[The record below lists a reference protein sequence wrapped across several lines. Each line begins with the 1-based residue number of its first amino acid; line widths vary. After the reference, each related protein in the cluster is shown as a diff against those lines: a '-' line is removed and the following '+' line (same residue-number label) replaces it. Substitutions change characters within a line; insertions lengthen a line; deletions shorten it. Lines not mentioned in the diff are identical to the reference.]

1 MSFVHII
8 GEGTKMKKKM
18 KKFTAVVAP
27 VLAMSVAL
35 TACSGSG
42 GEKKSTTTSSGG
54 GEEKKSEIKYA
65 AKQVLNRTENQEIP
79 TMDVSKST
87 DTLGSQILG
96 NTMEGLYRLDKD
108 NKPIPAAAES
118 STKSEDGKKYT
129 FKLRK
134 DAKWSNGD
142 PVTAKDFVYAWQRLL
157 DKNTAAEYAFIAF
170 YIKNAEAI
178 NKGEKPLTDLGAKAV
193 DDYTLEVELE
203 KPVPYFLNLM
213 AFPSY
218 YPLNEKFVKEKGD
231 KFGLEADTTLY
242 NGPFVMAS
250 WKHEQGWQLKKN
262 DKYWDNKTVKL
273 EEINYSVVKEVATKV
288 NLYDTGSIDF
298 TLLSGEFVDK
308 YKSNKEEY
316 GEYSEASTFFLRLNQ
331 KRNGQDTP
339 LKSKKL
345 REAIALSIDKKGLA
359 NVILNNGSKA
369 TDQLVPKGL
378 ATGPDGKDYQDTFK
392 NGLKYN
398 PKKGAA
404 AWEEAKKELGKDQIT
419 IELLSYDDGTAKKIA
434 DYFKDQIE
442 KNLKGVTVNTK
453 IQPFKQKLKLES
465 AQDYEVSFAG
475 WSPDYSDPMTFIDMF
490 ESKSPYNQMSYS
502 NPKYD
507 EMVKKAGNEL
517 LSDPKKRWETL
528 GKAEKLFLEEDA
540 GLIPLYQTGRA
551 YVMKPNVKGIVKH
564 NISPEYSFK
573 WAYVTEGK

>member
-1 MSFVHII
+1 
-8 GEGTKMKKKM
+8 MKKKM

-27 VLAMSVAL
+27 VLAMSMAL

-142 PVTAKDFVYAWQRLL
+142 PVTAKDFVYGWQRLL

-392 NGLKYN
+392 NGLKYD

-404 AWEEAKKELGKDQIT
+404 AWEAAKKELGKDQVT

-507 EMVKKAGNEL
+507 EMVAKAGNEL

-540 GLIPLYQTGRA
+540 GLVPLYQTGRA

>member
-1 MSFVHII
+1 
-8 GEGTKMKKKM
+8 MKKKM

-27 VLAMSVAL
+27 VLAMSMAL

-54 GEEKKSEIKYA
+54 GEEKKAEIKYA

-108 NKPIPAAAES
+108 NKPIPAVAES

-142 PVTAKDFVYAWQRLL
+142 PVTAKDFVYGWQRLL

-242 NGPFVMAS
+242 NGPFVMVS
-250 WKHEQGWQLKKN
+250 WKHEQGWQLKRN
-262 DKYWDNKTVKL
+262 DQYWDKKTVKL

-392 NGLKYN
+392 NGLKYD

-404 AWEEAKKELGKDQIT
+404 AWEAAKKELGKDQVT

-507 EMVKKAGNEL
+507 EMVAKAGNEL

>member
-1 MSFVHII
+1 
-8 GEGTKMKKKM
+8 MKKKM

-27 VLAMSVAL
+27 VLAMSMAL

-157 DKNTAAEYAFIAF
+157 DKNTAAEYAFIAY

-392 NGLKYN
+392 NGLKYD

-404 AWEEAKKELGKDQIT
+404 AWEAAKKELGKDQVT

-465 AQDYEVSFAG
+465 AQDYEISFAG

-517 LSDPKKRWETL
+517 MSDPKKRWETL
-528 GKAEKLFLEEDA
+528 GKAEKLLLEEDA
-540 GLIPLYQTGRA
+540 GMVPLYQTGRA

>member
-1 MSFVHII
+1 
-8 GEGTKMKKKM
+8 MKRKKM
-18 KKFTAVVAP
+18 KKLTAVVVP

-42 GEKKSTTTSSGG
+42 GEKKTTTTSNS
-54 GEEKKSEIKYA
+54 GEEKKSDIKYA

-79 TMDVSKST
+79 TMDTSKST
-87 DTLGSQILG
+87 DTLGAQILG

-142 PVTAKDFVYAWQRLL
+142 PVTAKDFVFGWQRLL
-157 DKNTAAEYAFIAF
+157 DKNTAAEYAFIAY

-178 NKGEKPLTDLGAKAV
+178 NKGEKPATELGAKAV

-203 KPVPYFLNLM
+203 KPVPYFLNLL

-231 KFGLEADTTLY
+231 KFGLEADTTVY
-242 NGPFVMAS
+242 NGPFVMSS

-308 YKSNKEEY
+308 YKSNKDEY
-316 GEYSEASTFFLRLNQ
+316 GEYAESSTFFLRLNQ

-345 REAIALSIDKKGLA
+345 REAIALSVDKKGLA

-378 ATGPDGKDYQDTFK
+378 AMGPDGKDYQDTFK
-392 NGLKYN
+392 NGLKQDT
-398 PKKGAA
+398 KKAAA
-404 AWEEAKKELGKDQIT
+404 AWEEAKKELGKDQVT

-434 DYFKDQIE
+434 DYVKDQIE
-442 KNLKGVTVNTK
+442 KNLKGVTINTK

-465 AQDYEVSFAG
+465 AQDYEISYAG
-475 WSPDYSDPMTFIDMF
+475 WSPDYADPMTFIDMF
-490 ESKSPYNQMSYS
+490 DSKSPYNQMSYS

-507 EMVKKAGNEL
+507 EMVQKAGNEL
-517 LSDPKKRWETL
+517 LSDPKKRWEAL

-540 GLIPLYQTGRA
+540 GLVPLYQTGRS

-573 WAYVTEGK
+573 WAYVTEDGGKK

>member
-1 MSFVHII
+1 
-8 GEGTKMKKKM
+8 MKKKM

-392 NGLKYN
+392 NGLKYD

-404 AWEEAKKELGKDQIT
+404 AWEAAKKELGKDQVT

>member
-1 MSFVHII
+1 
-8 GEGTKMKKKM
+8 MKKKM

-27 VLAMSVAL
+27 VLAMSMAL

-65 AKQVLNRTENQEIP
+65 AKQVLNRTEQQEIP
-79 TMDVSKST
+79 TMDTSKST
-87 DTLGSQILG
+87 DTLGAQILG

-142 PVTAKDFVYAWQRLL
+142 PVTAKDFVYGWQRLL

-203 KPVPYFLNLM
+203 KPVPYFLNLL

-392 NGLKYN
+392 NGLKYD

-404 AWEEAKKELGKDQIT
+404 AWEAAKKELGKDQVT

-507 EMVKKAGNEL
+507 EMVAKAGNEL

-540 GLIPLYQTGRA
+540 GLVPLYQTGRA

>member
-1 MSFVHII
+1 
-8 GEGTKMKKKM
+8 MKRKKM
-18 KKFTAVVAP
+18 KKLTAVVVP

-42 GEKKSTTTSSGG
+42 GEKKTTTTSNS
-54 GEEKKSEIKYA
+54 GEEKKSDIKYA

-79 TMDVSKST
+79 TMDTSKST
-87 DTLGSQILG
+87 DTLGAQILG

-142 PVTAKDFVYAWQRLL
+142 PVTAKDFVYGWQRLL
-157 DKNTAAEYAFIAF
+157 DKNTAAEYAFIAY

-178 NKGEKPLTDLGAKAV
+178 NKGEKPATELGAKAV

-203 KPVPYFLNLM
+203 KPVPYFLNLL

-218 YPLNEKFVKEKGD
+218 YPLNEKFVKEKGE
-231 KFGLEADTTLY
+231 KFGLEADTTVY
-242 NGPFVMAS
+242 NGPFVMSS

-308 YKSNKEEY
+308 YKSNKDEY
-316 GEYSEASTFFLRLNQ
+316 GEYAESSTFFLRLNQ

-345 REAIALSIDKKGLA
+345 REAIALSVDKKGLA

-392 NGLKYN
+392 NGLKQDT
-398 PKKGAA
+398 KKAAA
-404 AWEEAKKELGKDQIT
+404 AWEEAKKELGKDQVT

-434 DYFKDQIE
+434 DYVKDQIE
-442 KNLKGVTVNTK
+442 KNLKGVTINTK

-465 AQDYEVSFAG
+465 AQDYEISYAG
-475 WSPDYSDPMTFIDMF
+475 WSPDYADPMTFIDMF

-507 EMVKKAGNEL
+507 EMVQKAGNEL
-517 LSDPKKRWETL
+517 LSDPKKRWEAL

-540 GLIPLYQTGRA
+540 GLVPLYQTGRS

-573 WAYVTEGK
+573 WAYVTEDGGKK

>member
-1 MSFVHII
+1 
-8 GEGTKMKKKM
+8 MKKKM

>member
-1 MSFVHII
+1 
-8 GEGTKMKKKM
+8 MKKKM

-27 VLAMSVAL
+27 VLAMSMAL

-54 GEEKKSEIKYA
+54 GEEKKAGIKYA

-108 NKPIPAAAES
+108 NKPIPAVAES

-142 PVTAKDFVYAWQRLL
+142 PVTAKDFVYGWQRLL

-262 DKYWDNKTVKL
+262 DQYWDKKTVKL

-392 NGLKYN
+392 NGLKYD

-404 AWEEAKKELGKDQIT
+404 AWEAAKKELGKDQVT

-507 EMVKKAGNEL
+507 EMVAKAGNEL

>member
-1 MSFVHII
+1 
-8 GEGTKMKKKM
+8 MKRKKM
-18 KKFTAVVAP
+18 KKLTAVVVP

-42 GEKKSTTTSSGG
+42 VEKKTTTTSNS
-54 GEEKKSEIKYA
+54 GEEKKSDIKYA

-79 TMDVSKST
+79 TMDTSKST
-87 DTLGSQILG
+87 DTLGAQILG

-142 PVTAKDFVYAWQRLL
+142 PVTAKDFVFAWQRLL
-157 DKNTAAEYAFIAF
+157 DKNTAAEYAFIAY

-178 NKGEKPLTDLGAKAV
+178 NKGEKPVTELGAKAV

-203 KPVPYFLNLM
+203 KPVPYFLNLL

-231 KFGLEADTTLY
+231 KYGLEADTTVY
-242 NGPFVMAS
+242 NGPFVMSS

-262 DKYWDNKTVKL
+262 DKYWDKKTVKL

-316 GEYSEASTFFLRLNQ
+316 GEYAESSTFFLRLNQ
-331 KRNGQDTP
+331 KRSGQDTP

-345 REAIALSIDKKGLA
+345 REAIALSVDKKGLA

-404 AWEEAKKELGKDQIT
+404 AWEEAKKELGKDQVT

-434 DYFKDQIE
+434 DYVKDQIE
-442 KNLKGVTVNTK
+442 KNLKGVTINTK
-453 IQPFKQKLKLES
+453 IQPFKQKLKLET
-465 AQDYEVSFAG
+465 AQDYEISYAG
-475 WSPDYSDPMTFIDMF
+475 WSPDYADPMTFIDMF

-507 EMVKKAGNEL
+507 EMVGKAGNEL
-517 LSDPKKRWETL
+517 MSDAKKRWETL

-540 GLIPLYQTGRA
+540 GLVPLYQTGRS

-573 WAYVTEGK
+573 WAYVTEDGGKK

>member
-1 MSFVHII
+1 
-8 GEGTKMKKKM
+8 MKRKKM
-18 KKFTAVVAP
+18 KKLTAVVVP

-42 GEKKSTTTSSGG
+42 GEKKTTTTSNS
-54 GEEKKSEIKYA
+54 GEEKKSDIKYA

-79 TMDVSKST
+79 TMDTSKST
-87 DTLGSQILG
+87 DTLGAQILG

-142 PVTAKDFVYAWQRLL
+142 PVTAKDFVYGWQRLL
-157 DKNTAAEYAFIAF
+157 DKNTAAEYAFIAY

-178 NKGEKPLTDLGAKAV
+178 NKGEKPATELGAKAV

-203 KPVPYFLNLM
+203 KPVPYFLNLL

-231 KFGLEADTTLY
+231 KFGLEADTTVY
-242 NGPFVMAS
+242 NGPFVMSS

-308 YKSNKEEY
+308 YKSNKDEY
-316 GEYSEASTFFLRLNQ
+316 GEYAESSTFFLRLNQ

-345 REAIALSIDKKGLA
+345 REAIALSVDKKGLA

-392 NGLKYN
+392 NGLKQDT
-398 PKKGAA
+398 KKAAA
-404 AWEEAKKELGKDQIT
+404 AWEEAKKELGKEQVT

-434 DYFKDQIE
+434 DYVKDQIE
-442 KNLKGVTVNTK
+442 KNLKGVTINTK

-465 AQDYEVSFAG
+465 AQDYEISYAG
-475 WSPDYSDPMTFIDMF
+475 WSPDYADPMTFIDMF

-507 EMVKKAGNEL
+507 EMVQKAGNEL
-517 LSDPKKRWETL
+517 LSDPKKRWEAL

-540 GLIPLYQTGRA
+540 GLVPLYQTGRS
-551 YVMKPNVKGIVKH
+551 YVMKPNVKGVVKH

-573 WAYVTEGK
+573 WAYVTEDGGKK

>member
-1 MSFVHII
+1 
-8 GEGTKMKKKM
+8 MKKKM

-392 NGLKYN
+392 NGLKYD

-404 AWEEAKKELGKDQIT
+404 AWEAAKKELGKDQVT

-507 EMVKKAGNEL
+507 EMVAKAGNEL

-540 GLIPLYQTGRA
+540 GLVPLYQTGRA

>member
-1 MSFVHII
+1 
-8 GEGTKMKKKM
+8 MKKKM

-27 VLAMSVAL
+27 VLAMSMAL

-42 GEKKSTTTSSGG
+42 GEKKTTTTSSGG

-79 TMDVSKST
+79 TMDTSKST
-87 DTLGSQILG
+87 DTLGAQILG

-142 PVTAKDFVYAWQRLL
+142 PVTAKDFVYGWQRLL
-157 DKNTAAEYAFIAF
+157 DKNTAAEYAFIAY

-178 NKGEKPLTDLGAKAV
+178 NKGEKAATELGAKAV
-193 DDYTLEVELE
+193 DDHTLEVELE
-203 KPVPYFLNLM
+203 KPVPYFLNLL

-331 KRNGQDTP
+331 KRNGQDTL

-359 NVILNNGSKA
+359 TVILNNGSKA

-392 NGLKYN
+392 NGLKYD

-404 AWEEAKKELGKDQIT
+404 AWEAAKKELGKDQVT

-507 EMVKKAGNEL
+507 EMVAKAGNEL

-540 GLIPLYQTGRA
+540 GLVPLYQTGRA

>member
-1 MSFVHII
+1 
-8 GEGTKMKKKM
+8 MKKL
-18 KKFTAVVAP
+18 TAVVVP

-42 GEKKSTTTSSGG
+42 GEKKTTTTSNS
-54 GEEKKSEIKYA
+54 GEEKKSDIKYA

-79 TMDVSKST
+79 TMDTSKST
-87 DTLGSQILG
+87 DTLGAQILG

-142 PVTAKDFVYAWQRLL
+142 PVTAKDFVYGWQRLL
-157 DKNTAAEYAFIAF
+157 DKNTAAEYAFIAY

-178 NKGEKPLTDLGAKAV
+178 NKGEKPATELGAKAV

-203 KPVPYFLNLM
+203 KPVPYFLNLL

-218 YPLNEKFVKEKGD
+218 YPLNEKFVKEKGE

-308 YKSNKEEY
+308 YKSNKDEY
-316 GEYSEASTFFLRLNQ
+316 GEYAESSTFFLRLNQ

-345 REAIALSIDKKGLA
+345 REAIALSVDKKGLA

-392 NGLKYN
+392 NGLKQDT
-398 PKKGAA
+398 KKAAA
-404 AWEEAKKELGKDQIT
+404 AWEEAKKELGKDQVT

-434 DYFKDQIE
+434 DYVKDQIE
-442 KNLKGVTVNTK
+442 KNLKGVTINTK

-465 AQDYEVSFAG
+465 AQDYEISYAG
-475 WSPDYSDPMTFIDMF
+475 WSPDYADPMTFIDMF
-490 ESKSPYNQMSYS
+490 DSKSPYNQMGYS

-507 EMVKKAGNEL
+507 EMVQKAGNEL
-517 LSDPKKRWETL
+517 LSDPKKRWEAL

-540 GLIPLYQTGRA
+540 GLVPLYQTGRS

-573 WAYVTEGK
+573 WAYVTEDGGKK

>member
-1 MSFVHII
+1 
-8 GEGTKMKKKM
+8 MKKKM

-27 VLAMSVAL
+27 VLAMSMAL

-142 PVTAKDFVYAWQRLL
+142 PVTAKDFVYGWQRLL
-157 DKNTAAEYAFIAF
+157 DKNTAAEYAFIAY

-359 NVILNNGSKA
+359 TVILNNGSKA

-392 NGLKYN
+392 NGLKYD

-404 AWEEAKKELGKDQIT
+404 AWEAAKKELGKDQVT

-507 EMVKKAGNEL
+507 EMVAKAGNEL

-540 GLIPLYQTGRA
+540 GLVPLYQTGRA

>member
-1 MSFVHII
+1 
-8 GEGTKMKKKM
+8 MKKKM

-392 NGLKYN
+392 NGLKYD

-404 AWEEAKKELGKDQIT
+404 AWEAAKKELGKDQVT

-507 EMVKKAGNEL
+507 EMVAKAGNEL

-540 GLIPLYQTGRA
+540 GLVPLYQTGRA

-573 WAYVTEGK
+573 WAYVTEEK

>member
-218 YPLNEKFVKEKGD
+218 YPLNEKFVKEKGN

-392 NGLKYN
+392 NGLKYD

-404 AWEEAKKELGKDQIT
+404 AWEAAKKELGKDQVT

-507 EMVKKAGNEL
+507 EMVAKAGNEL

-540 GLIPLYQTGRA
+540 GLVPLYQTGRA

>member
-1 MSFVHII
+1 
-8 GEGTKMKKKM
+8 MKKKM

-27 VLAMSVAL
+27 VLAMSMAL

-42 GEKKSTTTSSGG
+42 GEKKSSTTSSGG

-142 PVTAKDFVYAWQRLL
+142 PVTAKDFVYGWQRLL

-392 NGLKYN
+392 NGLKYD

-404 AWEEAKKELGKDQIT
+404 AWEAAKKELGKDQVT

-540 GLIPLYQTGRA
+540 GLVPLYQTGRA

>member
-1 MSFVHII
+1 
-8 GEGTKMKKKM
+8 MKRKKM
-18 KKFTAVVAP
+18 KKLTAVVVP
-27 VLAMSVAL
+27 VLTMSVAL

-42 GEKKSTTTSSGG
+42 GEKKTTTTSNS
-54 GEEKKSEIKYA
+54 GEEKKSDIKYA

-79 TMDVSKST
+79 TMDTSKST
-87 DTLGSQILG
+87 DTLGAQILR
-96 NTMEGLYRLDKD
+96 NTMEGLYRLDTD
-108 NKPIPAAAES
+108 NTPIPAAAES

-134 DAKWSNGD
+134 DAKWSNGES
-142 PVTAKDFVYAWQRLL
+142 VTAKDFVYGWQRLL
-157 DKNTAAEYAFIAF
+157 DKNTAAEYAFIAY

-178 NKGEKPLTDLGAKAV
+178 NKGEKPATELGAKAV

-203 KPVPYFLNLM
+203 KPVPYFLNLL

-231 KFGLEADTTLY
+231 KYGLEADTTVY
-242 NGPFVMAS
+242 NGPFVMSS

-262 DKYWDNKTVKL
+262 DKYWDKKTVKL

-308 YKSNKEEY
+308 YKSNKDEY

-345 REAIALSIDKKGLA
+345 REAIALSVDKKGLA

-392 NGLKYN
+392 NGLKYD

-404 AWEEAKKELGKDQIT
+404 AWEAAKKELGKDQVT

-434 DYFKDQIE
+434 DYVKDQIE
-442 KNLKGVTVNTK
+442 KNLKGVTINTK
-453 IQPFKQKLKLES
+453 IQPFKQKLKLET
-465 AQDYEVSFAG
+465 AQDYEISYAG
-475 WSPDYSDPMTFIDMF
+475 WSPDYADPMTFIDMF

-507 EMVKKAGNEL
+507 EMVGKAGNEL
-517 LSDPKKRWETL
+517 MGDAKKRWETL

-540 GLIPLYQTGRA
+540 GLVPLYQTGRS

-573 WAYVTEGK
+573 WAYVTEDGGKK

>member
-1 MSFVHII
+1 
-8 GEGTKMKKKM
+8 MKRKKM
-18 KKFTAVVAP
+18 KKLTAVVVP

-42 GEKKSTTTSSGG
+42 GEKKTTTTSNS
-54 GEEKKSEIKYA
+54 GEEKKSDIKYA

-79 TMDVSKST
+79 TMDTSKST
-87 DTLGSQILG
+87 DTLGAQILG

-134 DAKWSNGD
+134 DAKWSNGE
-142 PVTAKDFVYAWQRLL
+142 PVTAKDFVYGWQRLL
-157 DKNTAAEYAFIAF
+157 DKNTAAEYAFIAY

-178 NKGEKPLTDLGAKAV
+178 NKGEKPVTELGAKAV

-203 KPVPYFLNLM
+203 KPVPYFLNLL

-392 NGLKYN
+392 NGLKYD

-404 AWEEAKKELGKDQIT
+404 AWEEAKKELGKDQVT

-490 ESKSPYNQMSYS
+490 ESKSPYNQMGYS

-507 EMVKKAGNEL
+507 EMVQKAGNEL

-540 GLIPLYQTGRA
+540 GLVPLYQTGRA

-573 WAYVTEGK
+573 WAYVTEDGGKK

>member
-1 MSFVHII
+1 M
-8 GEGTKMKKKM
+8 KKKKM
-18 KKFTAVVAP
+18 KKLTAVVVP
-27 VLAMSVAL
+27 VLAMSMAL
-35 TACSGSG
+35 TACSTSG
-42 GEKKSTTTSSGG
+42 GDKKTSTNSSSGG
-54 GEEKKSEIKYA
+54 DSKSEGKLA
-65 AKQVLNRTENQEIP
+65 AKQVLNRTETNEIP
-79 TMDVSKST
+79 TMDTSKNT

-142 PVTAKDFVYAWQRLL
+142 PVTAKDFAYAWQRLL
-157 DKNTAAEYAFIAF
+157 DPKTAAEYAFIAF
-170 YIKNAEAI
+170 PIKNAEAV
-178 NKGEKPLTDLGAKAV
+178 NKGEKPVAELGVKAV

-203 KPVPYFLNLM
+203 QAVPYFLNLV

-231 KFGLEADTTLY
+231 KYGLESDTTVY
-242 NGPFVMAS
+242 NGPFVLTD
-250 WKHEQGWQLKKN
+250 WKHEQGWKLKKN
-262 DKYWDNKTVKL
+262 DQYWDKKTVKL
-273 EEINYSVVKEVATKV
+273 DEINYSVVKEVATKV

-392 NGLKYN
+392 NGLKYD

-404 AWEEAKKELGKDQIT
+404 AWEAAKKELGKDQVT

-507 EMVKKAGNEL
+507 EMVAKAGNEL

-551 YVMKPNVKGIVKH
+551 YVMKPNVKGI
-564 NISPEYSFK
+564 
-573 WAYVTEGK
+573 

>member
-1 MSFVHII
+1 
-8 GEGTKMKKKM
+8 MKKL
-18 KKFTAVVAP
+18 TAVVVP

-42 GEKKSTTTSSGG
+42 GEKKTTTTSNS
-54 GEEKKSEIKYA
+54 GEEKKSDIKYA

-79 TMDVSKST
+79 TMDTSKST
-87 DTLGSQILG
+87 DTLGAQILG

-142 PVTAKDFVYAWQRLL
+142 PVTAKDFVYGWQRLL
-157 DKNTAAEYAFIAF
+157 DKNTAAEYAFIAY

-178 NKGEKPLTDLGAKAV
+178 NKGEKPAAELGVKAV

-203 KPVPYFLNLM
+203 KPVPYFLNLL

-231 KFGLEADTTLY
+231 KFGLEADTTVY
-242 NGPFVMAS
+242 NGPFVMSS

-308 YKSNKEEY
+308 YKSNKDEY
-316 GEYSEASTFFLRLNQ
+316 GEYAESSTFFLRLNQ

-345 REAIALSIDKKGLA
+345 REAIALSVDKKGLA

-392 NGLKYN
+392 NGLKQDT
-398 PKKGAA
+398 KKAAA
-404 AWEEAKKELGKDQIT
+404 AWEEAKKELGKDQVT

-434 DYFKDQIE
+434 DYVKDQIE
-442 KNLKGVTVNTK
+442 KNLKGVTINTK

-465 AQDYEVSFAG
+465 AQDYEISYAG
-475 WSPDYSDPMTFIDMF
+475 WSPDYADPMTFIDMF

-507 EMVKKAGNEL
+507 EMVQKAGNEL
-517 LSDPKKRWETL
+517 LSDPKKRWEAL

-540 GLIPLYQTGRA
+540 GLVPLYQTGRS
-551 YVMKPNVKGIVKH
+551 YVMKPNVKGVVKH

-573 WAYVTEGK
+573 WAYVTEDGGKK

>member
-1 MSFVHII
+1 
-8 GEGTKMKKKM
+8 MKKKM

-27 VLAMSVAL
+27 VLAMSMAL

-79 TMDVSKST
+79 TMDTSKST
-87 DTLGSQILG
+87 DTLGAQILG

-142 PVTAKDFVYAWQRLL
+142 PVTAKDFVYGWQRLL

-203 KPVPYFLNLM
+203 KPVPYFLNLL

-218 YPLNEKFVKEKGD
+218 YPLNEKYVKEKGD

-392 NGLKYN
+392 NGLKYD

-404 AWEEAKKELGKDQIT
+404 AWEAAKKELGKDQVT

-507 EMVKKAGNEL
+507 EMVAKAGNEL

-540 GLIPLYQTGRA
+540 GLVPLYQTGRA

-573 WAYVTEGK
+573 WAYVTEEK

>member
-1 MSFVHII
+1 
-8 GEGTKMKKKM
+8 MKRKKM
-18 KKFTAVVAP
+18 KKLTAVVVP

-42 GEKKSTTTSSGG
+42 GEKKTTTTSNS
-54 GEEKKSEIKYA
+54 GEEKKADIKYA

-79 TMDVSKST
+79 TMDTSKST
-87 DTLGSQILG
+87 DTLGAQILG

-134 DAKWSNGD
+134 DAKWSNGE
-142 PVTAKDFVYAWQRLL
+142 PVTAKDFVYGWQRLL
-157 DKNTAAEYAFIAF
+157 DKNTAAEYAFIAY

-178 NKGEKPLTDLGAKAV
+178 NKGEKPGTELGAKAV

-203 KPVPYFLNLM
+203 KPVPYFLNLL

-218 YPLNEKFVKEKGD
+218 YPLNEKFVKEKGE

-308 YKSNKEEY
+308 YKSNKDEY

-392 NGLKYN
+392 NGLKYDV
-398 PKKGAA
+398 KKGAA
-404 AWEEAKKELGKDQIT
+404 AWEEAKKELGKDQVT

-507 EMVKKAGNEL
+507 EMVQKAGNEL

-540 GLIPLYQTGRA
+540 GLVPLYQTGRS

-573 WAYVTEGK
+573 WAYVTEDGGKK

>member
-1 MSFVHII
+1 
-8 GEGTKMKKKM
+8 MKKKM

-27 VLAMSVAL
+27 VLAMSMAL

-142 PVTAKDFVYAWQRLL
+142 PVTAKDFVYGWQRLL

-392 NGLKYN
+392 NGLKYD

-404 AWEEAKKELGKDQIT
+404 AWEAAKKELGKDQVT

-507 EMVKKAGNEL
+507 DMVKKAGNEL
-517 LSDPKKRWETL
+517 LSDPKKRWEAL

-540 GLIPLYQTGRA
+540 GLVPLYQTGRA

>member
-1 MSFVHII
+1 
-8 GEGTKMKKKM
+8 MKRKKM
-18 KKFTAVVAP
+18 KKLTAVVVP

-42 GEKKSTTTSSGG
+42 GEKKTTTTSNS
-54 GEEKKSEIKYA
+54 GEEKKSDIKYA

-79 TMDVSKST
+79 TMDTSKST
-87 DTLGSQILG
+87 DTLGAQILG

-142 PVTAKDFVYAWQRLL
+142 PVTAKDFVYGWQRLL
-157 DKNTAAEYAFIAF
+157 DKNTAAEYAFIAY

-178 NKGEKPLTDLGAKAV
+178 NKGEKPATELGAKAV

-203 KPVPYFLNLM
+203 KPVPYFLNLL

-218 YPLNEKFVKEKGD
+218 YPLNEKFVKEKGE

-308 YKSNKEEY
+308 YKANKEEY

-392 NGLKYN
+392 NGLKYDT
-398 PKKGAA
+398 KKGAA
-404 AWEEAKKELGKDQIT
+404 AWEEAKKELGKDQVT

-442 KNLKGVTVNTK
+442 KNLKGVTVTTK

-573 WAYVTEGK
+573 WAYVTEDGGKK

>member
-1 MSFVHII
+1 
-8 GEGTKMKKKM
+8 MKKKM

-27 VLAMSVAL
+27 VLAMSMAL

-54 GEEKKSEIKYA
+54 GEENKSEIKYA

-79 TMDVSKST
+79 TMDTSKST
-87 DTLGSQILG
+87 DTLGAQILG

-157 DKNTAAEYAFIAF
+157 DKNTAAEYAFIAY

-178 NKGEKPLTDLGAKAV
+178 NKGEKPVTELGAKAV

-203 KPVPYFLNLM
+203 KPVPYFLNLL

-231 KFGLEADTTLY
+231 KYGLEADTTVY

-262 DKYWDNKTVKL
+262 DKYWDKKTVKL

-308 YKSNKEEY
+308 YKSNKDEY

-345 REAIALSIDKKGLA
+345 REAIALSVDKKGLA

-378 ATGPDGKDYQDTFK
+378 ATGPDGKDFQDTFK
-392 NGLKYN
+392 NGLKYD

-404 AWEEAKKELGKDQIT
+404 AWEAAKKELGKDQVT

-434 DYFKDQIE
+434 DYVKDQIE
-442 KNLKGVTVNTK
+442 KNLKGVTINTK
-453 IQPFKQKLKLES
+453 IQPFKQKLKLET
-465 AQDYEVSFAG
+465 AQDYEISYAG
-475 WSPDYSDPMTFIDMF
+475 WSPDYADPMTFIDMF

-502 NPKYD
+502 NAKYD
-507 EMVKKAGNEL
+507 EMVQKSGNEL
-517 LSDPKKRWETL
+517 MSDAKKRWETL

-540 GLIPLYQTGRA
+540 GLVPLYQTGRA